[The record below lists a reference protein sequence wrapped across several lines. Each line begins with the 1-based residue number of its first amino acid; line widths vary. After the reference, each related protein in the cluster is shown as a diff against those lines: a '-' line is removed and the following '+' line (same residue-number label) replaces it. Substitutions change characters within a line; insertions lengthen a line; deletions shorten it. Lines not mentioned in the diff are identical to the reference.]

1 MSETKTL
8 RLSKVAKELNIGLH
22 NIVEFLETHGHHIET
37 NPNAK
42 IDDAQYELL
51 LKEFQSE
58 KLEREKSK
66 TVNTGITGKVS
77 VNLDDKLKNDKY
89 VDPEDSNEEV
99 LIKDSALKEKAEKET
114 TIKATVENKE

>member
-58 KLEREKSK
+58 KLEKEKQAASGSTTAVPVKDSTK
-66 TVNTGITGKVS
+66 TVK
-77 VNLDDKLKNDKY
+77 
-89 VDPEDSNEEV
+89 
-99 LIKDSALKEKAEKET
+99 
-114 TIKATVENKE
+114 